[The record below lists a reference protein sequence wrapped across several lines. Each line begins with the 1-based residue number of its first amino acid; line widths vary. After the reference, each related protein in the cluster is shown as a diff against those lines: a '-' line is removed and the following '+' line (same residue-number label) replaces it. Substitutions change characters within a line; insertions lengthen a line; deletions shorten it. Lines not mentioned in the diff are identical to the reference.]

1 MVSAS
6 AGAQGSSSDSQNW
19 SFTFVRD
26 LATEL
31 SAGRVELP
39 SFPEA
44 AARVQQVLS
53 DESVTSERIARVIS
67 ADAGLAARVLTMA
80 NSTLLHRGGTAV
92 TDLKAAITRIGY
104 DHIRVA
110 ALSYANGQL
119 RRAAALAPIRA
130 ELEIC
135 WQEGIRVAALAHAM
149 AKESRCVRTDEAML
163 AGLLHNIGKVY
174 IIARSHQGSE
184 RGAGSHRVDEAVV
197 QHWYPSVGQA
207 LIENWKLPD
216 EIAAA
221 VSGQLELDR
230 HHEGPPDLQ
239 DLLIVATH
247 VAAQMANN
255 CADDSALAK
264 MPPAIALGLT
274 DSAFVRIVLESQTEL
289 EMLQA
294 ALG

>member
-1 MVSAS
+1 VPVTAGDRAS
-6 AGAQGSSSDSQNW
+6 SYDSQDW
-19 SFTFVRD
+19 TFKFVSD
-26 LATEL
+26 LAKEL
-31 SAGRVELP
+31 STGRVELP

-67 ADAGLAARVLTMA
+67 ADAGLTARVLTMA
-80 NSTLLHRGGTAV
+80 NSTLLHRGGTPV

-104 DHIRVA
+104 DHIRIA
-110 ALSYANGQL
+110 ALAYANGQL
-119 RRAAALAPIRA
+119 RRAAELAPIRA
-130 ELEIC
+130 ELEGC
-135 WQEGIRVAALAHAM
+135 WQEGIRVAALAYAM
-149 AKESRCVRTDEAML
+149 AKESRRVRTDEAML

-174 IIARSHQGSE
+174 IIARSPRAQA
-184 RGAGSHRVDEAVV
+184 GASGLDPAVL

-216 EIAAA
+216 EIAMA
-221 VSGQLELDR
+221 VAGQLELER
-230 HHEGPPDLQ
+230 QHEGPPDLQ
-239 DLLIVATH
+239 DLLIVAAH
-247 VAAQMANN
+247 VAAQMADNS
-255 CADDSALAK
+255 ADDSALAK
-264 MPPAIALGLT
+264 MPPAVALGLT

>member
-1 MVSAS
+1 MPVT
-6 AGAQGSSSDSQNW
+6 AGAQASSNDSQDW
-19 SFTFVRD
+19 TFKFVSD
-26 LATEL
+26 LAKEL

-67 ADAGLAARVLTMA
+67 ADAGLTARVLTMA
-80 NSTLLHRGGTAV
+80 NSTLLHRGGTPV

-104 DHIRVA
+104 DHIRIA
-110 ALSYANGQL
+110 ALAYANGQL
-119 RRAAALAPIRA
+119 RRAAELAPIRA
-130 ELEIC
+130 ELEGC
-135 WQEGIRVAALAHAM
+135 WQEGIRVAALAYAM
-149 AKESRCVRTDEAML
+149 AKESRRVRTDEAML

-174 IIARSHQGSE
+174 IIARSPRAQA
-184 RGAGSHRVDEAVV
+184 GASGLDPAVV

-216 EIAAA
+216 EIAMA
-221 VSGQLELDR
+221 VAGQLELERR
-230 HHEGPPDLQ
+230 HDGPPDLQ
-239 DLLIVATH
+239 DLLIVAAH
-247 VAAQMANN
+247 VAAQMADNS
-255 CADDSALAK
+255 ADDSALAK
-264 MPPAIALGLT
+264 MPPAVALGLT
-274 DSAFVRIVLESQTEL
+274 DSALVRIVLESQTEL